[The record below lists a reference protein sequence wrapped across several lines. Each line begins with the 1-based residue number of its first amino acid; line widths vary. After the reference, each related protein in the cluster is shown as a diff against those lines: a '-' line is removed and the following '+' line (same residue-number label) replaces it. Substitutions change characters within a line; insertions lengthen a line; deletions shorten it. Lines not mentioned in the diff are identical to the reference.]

1 MPSSAVTAAVLN
13 HVLLGG
19 LPTARAQALHAAL
32 IDAAV
37 PPWLPQA
44 MDALAA
50 LGADADTAIAAILGA
65 SGVALPESERA
76 ALAELIEGQ
85 AAERQVLALHGQSV
99 GGSNPEG
106 LRRLLLAMTRDLRV
120 VPILLATR
128 LAELRSLADR
138 RDDATLALA
147 RAVRDIHAPLANRL
161 GVWQLKWEL
170 EDLAFRVLSPDD
182 YRRVAGLV
190 DERRREREHD
200 INTAKKM
207 LETALQSHGIVA
219 TISGRPKHIY
229 SIWRKMERKS
239 LPFEGLNDL
248 RALRVMV
255 DSVADCYAALGVAH
269 ALWPPVPGEFD
280 DYIARPKHNDY
291 RSLHTAV
298 VGPAGKVFE
307 IQFRTHEMHRSAE
320 LGVAAHWRYKE
331 GGPSDSAL
339 ERRVVWMRQLLD
351 VQAQGGDAALA
362 EEFDSELVEDR
373 IYALTPRGEVV
384 DLPTGSTPL
393 DFAYRL
399 HTELGHRCRGARVDG
414 RIVPLDTPLAT
425 GQRVEIIAGKEAAPR
440 RDWLLPGNRYLA
452 NARSRDKVRA
462 WFRKLDR
469 ARNVQVGREMLE
481 RELKRYGRARSPL
494 EPVLDRFQQVNSIDE
509 LYMRVALGEIGRPRC
524 CGRSPTASA
533 ANRKR
538 PNRPPFATL
547 ATLRPCRRI
556 ACASAAWKIS
566 SRRSRAAASRY
577 RASRR
582 SATSPAATRSA
593 CIAPIARRCC
603 AWPNARRIALSMSS
617 GDTTR
622 RNAWR
627 CWWRARIVHCWRAT
641 SSTWWRRPAARW
653 TPWKCMHRNRAC
665 RHGCRCACATSTS
678 WRNSPMPCWHCVA
691 CVRHGGRVPD
701 AHPPDRRDQPAR
713 ACGIA
718 AAGGRR
724 RRGDR
729 VVARPRARPFRGS
742 RMVAGRVARCHAGHA
757 PARRHHQL
765 RAA

>member
-1 MPSSAVTAAVLN
+1 MSTSAATTTTVLS
-13 HVLLGG
+13 HALLAG
-19 LPTARAQALHAAL
+19 LPAERAQVLRAAL
-32 IDAAV
+32 ADAAI

-44 MDALAA
+44 LDALAA
-50 LGADADTAIAAILGA
+50 LGADADAAVATVIGA
-65 SGVALPESERA
+65 TGATLPDSERA

-85 AAERQVLALHGQSV
+85 SAERQVLALHGQSA

-128 LAELRSLADR
+128 LAELRSFADR
-138 RDDATLALA
+138 RDDATSALA

-200 INTAKKM
+200 INTAKKA
-207 LETALQSHGIVA
+207 LEAALQAHGLKAIV
-219 TISGRPKHIY
+219 SGRPKHIY

-255 DSVADCYAALGVAH
+255 DSVADCYTALGVAH

-280 DYIARPKHNDY
+280 DYIARPKNNDY

-351 VQAQGGDAALA
+351 LQSQGGDTALA

-440 RDWLLPGNRYLA
+440 RDWLLPGNRYLV

-469 ARNVQVGREMLE
+469 ARNIQVGRELLE

-494 EPVLDRFQQVNSIDE
+494 EPILGRFQQSSVDE
-509 LYMRVALGEIGRPRC
+509 LYMRVALGEIGPTQVLRAITDSERVEPEVEPTTIRSGREHLPEPSNRLRIGGLENLVSQIARCCQPLPGEPAIGYLTRGHQVSVHRADCPTLLRMAERAPERVVDVEWGRHETQRVALLVEGEDRPLLARDIVNVVAQAGCAMDTLEMHTSKQGVQARMQVRVRDVDQLAQLTDALLALRGVRAARRPR
-524 CGRSPTASA
+524 S
-533 ANRKR
+533 
-538 PNRPPFATL
+538 
-547 ATLRPCRRI
+547 
-556 ACASAAWKIS
+556 
-566 SRRSRAAASRY
+566 
-577 RASRR
+577 
-582 SATSPAATRSA
+582 
-593 CIAPIARRCC
+593 
-603 AWPNARRIALSMSS
+603 
-617 GDTTR
+617 
-622 RNAWR
+622 
-627 CWWRARIVHCWRAT
+627 
-641 SSTWWRRPAARW
+641 
-653 TPWKCMHRNRAC
+653 
-665 RHGCRCACATSTS
+665 
-678 WRNSPMPCWHCVA
+678 
-691 CVRHGGRVPD
+691 
-701 AHPPDRRDQPAR
+701 
-713 ACGIA
+713 
-718 AAGGRR
+718 
-724 RRGDR
+724 
-729 VVARPRARPFRGS
+729 
-742 RMVAGRVARCHAGHA
+742 
-757 PARRHHQL
+757 
-765 RAA
+765 

>member
-1 MPSSAVTAAVLN
+1 MPSSPATDVLTQ
-13 HVLLGG
+13 HALL
-19 LPTARAQALHAAL
+19 AAL
-32 IDAAV
+32 PEERARTVRAALAGASP

-44 MDALAA
+44 LDALAA
-50 LGADADTAIAAILGA
+50 LGADADTAVAAVIGA
-65 SGVALPESERA
+65 SGAPLPDGERA

-85 AAERQVLALHGQSV
+85 AAERQVLALHGQSA
-99 GGSNPEG
+99 GNSNPEG

-138 RDDATLALA
+138 RDYDTLALA

-200 INTAKKM
+200 INTARKA
-207 LETALQSHGIVA
+207 LEAALQAHGIAA
-219 TISGRPKHIY
+219 TVSGRPKHIY

-239 LPFEGLNDL
+239 LPFEALNDL

-255 DSVADCYAALGVAH
+255 ETVADCYAALGVVH

-280 DYIARPKHNDY
+280 DYIARPKNNDY

-339 ERRVVWMRQLLD
+339 ERRVVWMRQLLE

-362 EEFDSELVEDR
+362 EEFGSELVEDR
-373 IYALTPRGEVV
+373 VYALTPRGEVV
-384 DLPTGSTPL
+384 DLPIGSTPL

-399 HTELGHRCRGARVDG
+399 HSELGHRCRGARVDG

-469 ARNVQVGREMLE
+469 ARNLQVGRELLE

-494 EPVLDRFQQVNSIDE
+494 EPVLERFQQSSVDE
-509 LYMRVALGEIGRPRC
+509 LYLRVALGEIGPTQVLRAITDSERGEPEESEPTTIRGGREPPPAPSNRLRIGGLENLVSQIARCCQPVPGEPAVGYLTRGHQVSVHRADCPTLSRMAERAPERVVDVEWGRQETQRVALVVDGEDRPLLARDIVNVVAQAGCAMDALEMHASKQGVQARMQVRVRDVDQLAQLTDALLALRGVRTARRPR
-524 CGRSPTASA
+524 
-533 ANRKR
+533 
-538 PNRPPFATL
+538 
-547 ATLRPCRRI
+547 
-556 ACASAAWKIS
+556 
-566 SRRSRAAASRY
+566 
-577 RASRR
+577 
-582 SATSPAATRSA
+582 
-593 CIAPIARRCC
+593 
-603 AWPNARRIALSMSS
+603 
-617 GDTTR
+617 
-622 RNAWR
+622 
-627 CWWRARIVHCWRAT
+627 
-641 SSTWWRRPAARW
+641 
-653 TPWKCMHRNRAC
+653 
-665 RHGCRCACATSTS
+665 
-678 WRNSPMPCWHCVA
+678 
-691 CVRHGGRVPD
+691 
-701 AHPPDRRDQPAR
+701 
-713 ACGIA
+713 
-718 AAGGRR
+718 
-724 RRGDR
+724 
-729 VVARPRARPFRGS
+729 
-742 RMVAGRVARCHAGHA
+742 
-757 PARRHHQL
+757 
-765 RAA
+765 

>member
-509 LYMRVALGEIGRPRC
+509 LYMRVALGEIGPTQVLRAITDSERGEPEEAEPTTIRNARDTTPVPSNRLRIGGLENLVSQIARC
-524 CGRSPTASA
+524 CQPVPGEPAIGYLTRGHQVSVHRADCPT
-533 ANRKR
+533 
-538 PNRPPFATL
+538 L
-547 ATLRPCRRI
+547 LRM
-556 ACASAAWKIS
+556 AE
-566 SRRSRAAASRY
+566 RA
-577 RASRR
+577 
-582 SATSPAATRSA
+582 P
-593 CIAPIARRCC
+593 
-603 AWPNARRIALSMSS
+603 
-617 GDTTR
+617 
-622 RNAWR
+622 
-627 CWWRARIVHCWRAT
+627 
-641 SSTWWRRPAARW
+641 
-653 TPWKCMHRNRAC
+653 
-665 RHGCRCACATSTS
+665 
-678 WRNSPMPCWHCVA
+678 
-691 CVRHGGRVPD
+691 
-701 AHPPDRRDQPAR
+701 
-713 ACGIA
+713 
-718 AAGGRR
+718 
-724 RRGDR
+724 DR
-729 VVARPRARPFRGS
+729 VVDVEWGHHETQRVALLVEGEDRPLLARDIVNVVAQAGCAMDALEMHASKQGVQARMQVRVRDVDQLAQLTDALLALRGVRAARRPRS
-742 RMVAGRVARCHAGHA
+742 
-757 PARRHHQL
+757 
-765 RAA
+765 

>member
-1 MPSSAVTAAVLN
+1 MSISSAATAVVLN
-13 HVLLGG
+13 HALLAG
-19 LPTARAQALHAAL
+19 LPAERAQALHSAL
-32 IDAAV
+32 AEASV
-37 PPWLPQA
+37 PSWLPQA
-44 MDALAA
+44 LDALAA
-50 LGADADTAIAAILGA
+50 LGADADTAIAATIGA
-65 SGVALPESERA
+65 SGAALPESERG

-85 AAERQVLALHGQSV
+85 SAERQVLALHGQSA

-128 LAELRSLADR
+128 LAELRALADR
-138 RDDATLALA
+138 HDDATLALA

-200 INTAKKM
+200 INTAKKG
-207 LETALQSHGIVA
+207 LETSLQEHAIKA
-219 TISGRPKHIY
+219 TVSGRPKHIY

-239 LPFEGLNDL
+239 LPFEALHDL

-351 VQAQGGDAALA
+351 VQTQGGDAALA

-425 GQRVEIIAGKEAAPR
+425 GQRVEIIAGKEATPR
-440 RDWLLPGNRYLA
+440 RDWLLPGNRYLV

-494 EPVLDRFQQVNSIDE
+494 EPVLDRFQQVNSVDE
-509 LYMRVALGEIGRPRC
+509 LYMRVALGEIGPTQVLRAITDAERSEPEESEPTTIRSSRESAPVPSNRLRIGGLENLVSQIARC
-524 CGRSPTASA
+524 CQPVPGEPAVGYLTREHQVSVHRADCPT
-533 ANRKR
+533 
-538 PNRPPFATL
+538 L
-547 ATLRPCRRI
+547 LRM
-556 ACASAAWKIS
+556 AE
-566 SRRSRAAASRY
+566 RA
-577 RASRR
+577 
-582 SATSPAATRSA
+582 P
-593 CIAPIARRCC
+593 
-603 AWPNARRIALSMSS
+603 
-617 GDTTR
+617 
-622 RNAWR
+622 
-627 CWWRARIVHCWRAT
+627 
-641 SSTWWRRPAARW
+641 
-653 TPWKCMHRNRAC
+653 
-665 RHGCRCACATSTS
+665 
-678 WRNSPMPCWHCVA
+678 
-691 CVRHGGRVPD
+691 
-701 AHPPDRRDQPAR
+701 
-713 ACGIA
+713 
-718 AAGGRR
+718 
-724 RRGDR
+724 DR
-729 VVARPRARPFRGS
+729 VVDVEWGRHETQRVALVVEGEDRPLLARDIVNVVAQAGCAMDTLEMHMSKQGVQARMQVRVRDVDQLAQLTDALLALRGVRAARRPRS
-742 RMVAGRVARCHAGHA
+742 
-757 PARRHHQL
+757 
-765 RAA
+765 

>member
-1 MPSSAVTAAVLN
+1 MSTSSATVAVLN
-13 HVLLGG
+13 HALLAG
-19 LPTARAQALHAAL
+19 LPAARAQALRTAL
-32 IDAAV
+32 ADVAIPA
-37 PPWLPQA
+37 WMPQA
-44 MDALAA
+44 LDALAA
-50 LGADADTAIAAILGA
+50 LGADADTAIAATISA
-65 SGVALPESERA
+65 SGATLPDTERV

-85 AAERQVLALHGQSV
+85 SAERQVLALHGQT
-99 GGSNPEG
+99 GGGRNAEG

-138 RDDATLALA
+138 HDDATLALA

-170 EDLAFRVLSPDD
+170 EDLAFRVLSPED

-200 INTAKKM
+200 INTARKA
-207 LETALQSHGIVA
+207 LETALQSNGIVA

-280 DYIARPKHNDY
+280 DYIARPKNNDY

-351 VQAQGGDAALA
+351 GQAQGGDAALA
-362 EEFDSELVEDR
+362 EEFSSELVEDR

-399 HTELGHRCRGARVDG
+399 HTELGHRCRGARIDG
-414 RIVPLDTPLAT
+414 RIVPLDTPIAT
-425 GQRVEIIAGKEAAPR
+425 GQRVEIIAGKEATPR
-440 RDWLLPGNRYLA
+440 RDWLLPGNRYLV

-481 RELKRYGRARSPL
+481 RELKRYGRARAPL
-494 EPVLDRFQQVNSIDE
+494 EPLLARFQQSSVDE
-509 LYMRVALGEIGRPRC
+509 LYMRVALGEIGPTQVLRAMTDAERSEPGDDEPTTIRSARESAPAPSNRLRIGGLENLVSQIARCCQPVPGEPAIGYLTRGHQVSVHRADCPTLLRMAERAPERVVDVEWGRHETQRVALVVEGEDRPLLARDIVNVVAQAGCAMDALEMRASKQGVQARMQVRVRDVDQLAQVTDALLALRGVRAARRPR
-524 CGRSPTASA
+524 S
-533 ANRKR
+533 
-538 PNRPPFATL
+538 
-547 ATLRPCRRI
+547 
-556 ACASAAWKIS
+556 
-566 SRRSRAAASRY
+566 
-577 RASRR
+577 
-582 SATSPAATRSA
+582 
-593 CIAPIARRCC
+593 
-603 AWPNARRIALSMSS
+603 
-617 GDTTR
+617 
-622 RNAWR
+622 
-627 CWWRARIVHCWRAT
+627 
-641 SSTWWRRPAARW
+641 
-653 TPWKCMHRNRAC
+653 
-665 RHGCRCACATSTS
+665 
-678 WRNSPMPCWHCVA
+678 
-691 CVRHGGRVPD
+691 
-701 AHPPDRRDQPAR
+701 
-713 ACGIA
+713 
-718 AAGGRR
+718 
-724 RRGDR
+724 
-729 VVARPRARPFRGS
+729 
-742 RMVAGRVARCHAGHA
+742 
-757 PARRHHQL
+757 
-765 RAA
+765 

>member
-1 MPSSAVTAAVLN
+1 MSTSPAAAAVLN
-13 HVLLGG
+13 HALLAG
-19 LPTARAQALHAAL
+19 LPAERAQVLRAAL
-32 IDAAV
+32 VDAAI

-44 MDALAA
+44 LDALAA
-50 LGADADTAIAAILGA
+50 LGADADTAVAATIGA
-65 SGVALPESERA
+65 SGATLPDSERV

-85 AAERQVLALHGQSV
+85 SAERQVLALHEQSA

-138 RDDATLALA
+138 RDDTTLALA

-200 INTAKKM
+200 INTAKKA
-207 LETALQSHGIVA
+207 LEAALQEHAIKSTV
-219 TISGRPKHIY
+219 SGRPKHIY
-229 SIWRKMERKS
+229 SIWRKMERKA

-255 DSVADCYAALGVAH
+255 DSVADCYTALGIAH

-494 EPVLDRFQQVNSIDE
+494 EPVLDRFQQVNSVDE
-509 LYMRVALGEIGRPRC
+509 LYMRVALGEIGPTQVLRAITDAERAEPEETEPTTIRGGRDITPAPSNRLRIGGLENLVSQIARCCQPVPGEPAIGYLTRGHQVSVHRADCPTLLRMAERAPERVVEVEWGRHETQRVALVVEGEDRPLLARDIVNVVAQAGCAMDALEMHASKQGVQARMQVRVRDVDQLAQLTDALLALRGVRAARRPR
-524 CGRSPTASA
+524 S
-533 ANRKR
+533 
-538 PNRPPFATL
+538 
-547 ATLRPCRRI
+547 
-556 ACASAAWKIS
+556 
-566 SRRSRAAASRY
+566 
-577 RASRR
+577 
-582 SATSPAATRSA
+582 
-593 CIAPIARRCC
+593 
-603 AWPNARRIALSMSS
+603 
-617 GDTTR
+617 
-622 RNAWR
+622 
-627 CWWRARIVHCWRAT
+627 
-641 SSTWWRRPAARW
+641 
-653 TPWKCMHRNRAC
+653 
-665 RHGCRCACATSTS
+665 
-678 WRNSPMPCWHCVA
+678 
-691 CVRHGGRVPD
+691 
-701 AHPPDRRDQPAR
+701 
-713 ACGIA
+713 
-718 AAGGRR
+718 
-724 RRGDR
+724 
-729 VVARPRARPFRGS
+729 
-742 RMVAGRVARCHAGHA
+742 
-757 PARRHHQL
+757 
-765 RAA
+765 

>member
-1 MPSSAVTAAVLN
+1 MSTSPATAAVLN
-13 HVLLGG
+13 HALLAN
-19 LPTARAQALHAAL
+19 LPEARAQALRAAL
-32 IDAAV
+32 ADAPM

-44 MDALAA
+44 LDALAA
-50 LGADADTAIAAILGA
+50 LGADADTAIAATIGA
-65 SGVALPESERA
+65 SGASLPDSERV

-85 AAERQVLALHGQSV
+85 AAERQVLALHGQSA

-128 LAELRSLADR
+128 LAELRSHADR

-200 INTAKKM
+200 INTAKKA
-207 LETALQSHGIVA
+207 LDAALQEHAIKA
-219 TISGRPKHIY
+219 TVSGRPKHIY

-239 LPFEGLNDL
+239 LPFEALHDL

-255 DSVADCYAALGVAH
+255 DSIADCYAALGVAH

-280 DYIARPKHNDY
+280 DYIARPKNNDY

-351 VQAQGGDAALA
+351 VQTQGGDAALA

-425 GQRVEIIAGKEAAPR
+425 GQRVEIIAGKEATPR

-469 ARNVQVGREMLE
+469 ARNVQVGRDMLE

-494 EPVLDRFQQVNSIDE
+494 EPVLERFQQVNNVDE
-509 LYMRVALGEIGRPRC
+509 LYMRVALGEIGPTQVLRAITEAERAEPEDSEPTTIRSGRDITPVPSNRLRIGGLENLVSQIARCCQPVPGEPAIGYLTRGHQVSVHRADCPTLLRMSERAPERVVDVEWGRHETQRVALVVDGEDRPLLARDIVNVVAQAGCTMDALEVHPSKQGVQVRVQVRVRDVDQLAQLTDALLALRGVRAARRPR
-524 CGRSPTASA
+524 S
-533 ANRKR
+533 
-538 PNRPPFATL
+538 
-547 ATLRPCRRI
+547 
-556 ACASAAWKIS
+556 
-566 SRRSRAAASRY
+566 
-577 RASRR
+577 
-582 SATSPAATRSA
+582 
-593 CIAPIARRCC
+593 
-603 AWPNARRIALSMSS
+603 
-617 GDTTR
+617 
-622 RNAWR
+622 
-627 CWWRARIVHCWRAT
+627 
-641 SSTWWRRPAARW
+641 
-653 TPWKCMHRNRAC
+653 
-665 RHGCRCACATSTS
+665 
-678 WRNSPMPCWHCVA
+678 
-691 CVRHGGRVPD
+691 
-701 AHPPDRRDQPAR
+701 
-713 ACGIA
+713 
-718 AAGGRR
+718 
-724 RRGDR
+724 
-729 VVARPRARPFRGS
+729 
-742 RMVAGRVARCHAGHA
+742 
-757 PARRHHQL
+757 
-765 RAA
+765 

>member
-1 MPSSAVTAAVLN
+1 MSSSPAVAAVLN
-13 HVLLGG
+13 HALLAG
-19 LPTARAQALHAAL
+19 LPMERAQVLRATLA
-32 IDAAV
+32 DAV
-37 PPWLPQA
+37 IPQWLPQA
-44 MDALAA
+44 LDALAA
-50 LGADADTAIAAILGA
+50 LGADADTAIAAVIGA
-65 SGVALPESERA
+65 SGATLPESERA

-85 AAERQVLALHGQSV
+85 SAERQVLALHGQSA

-128 LAELRSLADR
+128 LTQLRFDADR
-138 RDDATLALA
+138 RDDAMLALA

-170 EDLAFRVLSPDD
+170 EDLAFRVLSPED

-200 INTAKKM
+200 INTAKKA
-207 LETALQSHGIVA
+207 LESALQEHAIAA
-219 TISGRPKHIY
+219 TVSGRPKHIY

-239 LPFEGLNDL
+239 LPFEALHDL

-351 VQAQGGDAALA
+351 VQTQGGDASLA

-399 HTELGHRCRGARVDG
+399 HTELGHCCRGARVDG

-425 GQRVEIIAGKEAAPR
+425 GQRVEVIAGKEASPR
-440 RDWLLPGNRYLA
+440 RDWLLPGGRYLA

-481 RELKRYGRARSPL
+481 RELKRYGRARTPL
-494 EPVLDRFQQVNSIDE
+494 EPLLVRFQQSSVDE
-509 LYMRVALGEIGRPRC
+509 LYMRVALGEIGPTQVLRAITDAERSEPEDNEPTTIRSGREIAPTPSNRLRIGGLENLVSQIARC
-524 CGRSPTASA
+524 CQPVPGEPAIGYLTRGHQVSVHRADCPTLLRMSERAPERVVDVEWGRHETQ
-533 ANRKR
+533 
-538 PNRPPFATL
+538 
-547 ATLRPCRRI
+547 
-556 ACASAAWKIS
+556 
-566 SRRSRAAASRY
+566 
-577 RASRR
+577 
-582 SATSPAATRSA
+582 
-593 CIAPIARRCC
+593 
-603 AWPNARRIALSMSS
+603 RIALVVEGEDRPLLARDIVNVVAQAGCAM
-617 GDTTR
+617 DTLEMHTSKQGVQAR
-622 RNAWR
+622 MQVRVRDVDQLAQLTDALLALR
-627 CWWRARIVHCWRAT
+627 GVRAA
-641 SSTWWRRPAARW
+641 RRPR
-653 TPWKCMHRNRAC
+653 
-665 RHGCRCACATSTS
+665 S
-678 WRNSPMPCWHCVA
+678 
-691 CVRHGGRVPD
+691 
-701 AHPPDRRDQPAR
+701 
-713 ACGIA
+713 
-718 AAGGRR
+718 
-724 RRGDR
+724 
-729 VVARPRARPFRGS
+729 
-742 RMVAGRVARCHAGHA
+742 
-757 PARRHHQL
+757 
-765 RAA
+765 